1 MKAPMLARVQ
11 SYLRHRRSLGYA
23 LRVEGEL
30 LLGFARFAD
39 RCGHRGPPTKRLA
52 LRWATLPSSGTRLY
66 KARRLEIVRTFAK
79 HLTATEPLTEVPRDT
94 SWARHTV
101 GTRLTSTRR
110 NKSSH

>member
-52 LRWATLPSSGTRLY
+52 LRWATLPSAYSDESG
-66 KARRLEIVRTFAK
+66 
-79 HLTATEPLTEVPRDT
+79 HLFRFVSDTDPTISDSGRSEATLGR
-94 SWARHTV
+94 
-101 GTRLTSTRR
+101 
-110 NKSSH
+110 KQ